1 MLFKIPLEQGYG
13 DYLSPVPQQSYGIV
27 PFEPTV
33 FCPSCG
39 GCGYVRVAAT
49 TQPAVTVTT
58 AFPSQST
65 AATDSTAPKEGD
77 SWWSG
82 YEYAALAPV

>member
-1 MLFKIPLEQGYG
+1 MLFKIPLDQGYG

-49 TQPAVTVTT
+49 T
-58 AFPSQST
+58 
-65 AATDSTAPKEGD
+65 
-77 SWWSG
+77 
-82 YEYAALAPV
+82 